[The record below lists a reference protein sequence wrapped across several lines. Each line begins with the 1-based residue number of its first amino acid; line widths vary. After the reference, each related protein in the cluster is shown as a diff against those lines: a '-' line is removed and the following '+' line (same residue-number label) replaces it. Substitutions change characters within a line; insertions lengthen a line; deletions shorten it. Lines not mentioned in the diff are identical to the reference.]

1 MGCSQSS
8 TFENTNNQRNN
19 NKNNADENEKDRKID
34 KKGNNN
40 SGNED
45 NKEEKELSENK
56 KQKKK
61 SGEIVINTEE
71 NKELSNIITEGVASE
86 IRKMNLQKQNYEGVV
101 LMKGVEES
109 IPEDLNEEDVYQLVE
124 NALYDKLVD
133 DKDKTEGKLT
143 KKQAKAIASILY
155 NKIRKEDGKKDNKKT
170 DLINIDNYP
179 ELKGMKIKI
188 GVGKLTREIIKNV
201 MFQNKEV
208 DECQID
214 LTYANLTRENS
225 DVKAL
230 TIELE

>member
-19 NKNNADENEKDRKID
+19 NKNYADEIENDRKVD

-40 SGNED
+40 SGNEN

-61 SGEIVINTEE
+61 SGEIVMNTEE